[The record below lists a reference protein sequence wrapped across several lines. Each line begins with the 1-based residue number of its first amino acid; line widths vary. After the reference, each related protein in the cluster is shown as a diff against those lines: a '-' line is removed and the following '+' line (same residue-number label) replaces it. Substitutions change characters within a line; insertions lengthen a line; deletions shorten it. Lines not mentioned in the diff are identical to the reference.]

1 LYAYSGEER
10 GIITYRCACLNKL
23 KTWSPLLI
31 KHLQWMRSR
40 KTAGDT
46 IQRITIQGLWLAELG
61 IRFEI
66 EKEKLN
72 VSDNDDYKKAFTLIL
87 EDANEILQS
96 GWLINGLKGFSKVEL
111 ATVHRQ
117 LHNRSSCP

>member
-1 LYAYSGEER
+1 
-10 GIITYRCACLNKL
+10 
-23 KTWSPLLI
+23 
-31 KHLQWMRSR
+31 MRSR